1 MCHVS
6 ASGQLGVGGRGAEQL
21 VTILPHLEAG
31 DTMGDTSLLADVDI
45 QTEDIRG
52 ETGGPGDLLVIQ
64 HGQTWVQDILG
75 NIRVSEG
82 VIDLY

>member
-6 ASGQLGVGGRGAEQL
+6 ASGQLGVGGRGAVTEQL

-31 DTMGDTSLLADVDI
+31 DTGSLLGDVDI

>member
-31 DTMGDTSLLADVDI
+31 DTGSLLGDVDI
-45 QTEDIRG
+45 QHEDIRG
-52 ETGGPGDLLVIQ
+52 EAGGPGDLLVIQ